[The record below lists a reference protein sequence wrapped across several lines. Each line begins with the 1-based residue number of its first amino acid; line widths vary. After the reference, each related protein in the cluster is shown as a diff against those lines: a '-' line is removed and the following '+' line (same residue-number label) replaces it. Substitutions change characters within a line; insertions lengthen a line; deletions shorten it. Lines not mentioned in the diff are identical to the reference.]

1 MSVILICG
9 LNGSG
14 KTTLGKELASTLDFA
29 FLNDEEYYFEKADIP
44 FSKSRTSDE
53 ASAYILA
60 YIQKHENTVI
70 TATRGNLGAEI
81 NRMYDCVIYLSAPL
95 DIRLSRIKNR
105 EYEKFGTRALPGGDM
120 YKMQK
125 AFHNKVALR
134 TADKTEAWLDI
145 LSCPVIRL
153 DGTVS
158 VKENVMFIVSELKK
172 LLNL

>member
-1 MSVILICG
+1 M
-9 LNGSG
+9 
-14 KTTLGKELASTLDFA
+14 T
-29 FLNDEEYYFEKADIP
+29 
-44 FSKSRTSDE
+44 
-53 ASAYILA
+53 
-60 YIQKHENTVI
+60 YIQKHKNVVI
-70 TATRGNLGAEI
+70 TATRGNLCAEI

-125 AFHNKVALR
+125 AFHDKVAMR
-134 TADKTEAWLDI
+134 TADKTEAWLDT